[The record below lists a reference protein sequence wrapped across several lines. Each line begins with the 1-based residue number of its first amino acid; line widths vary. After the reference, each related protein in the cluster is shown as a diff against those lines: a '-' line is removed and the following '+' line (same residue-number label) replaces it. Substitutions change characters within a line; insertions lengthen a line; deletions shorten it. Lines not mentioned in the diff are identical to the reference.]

1 MIQNQDFVVVNLTYS
16 IMISL
21 KIHIYAEVIY
31 PRFMKRAL
39 LNKKAI
45 DYLSIIICIMWT
57 IGRQV
62 FVQGVKYFGY
72 SCLGIS
78 LGGYKTN
85 I

>member
-45 DYLSIIICIMWT
+45 DYLSIRNLLISKTSCTCT
-57 IGRQV
+57 I
-62 FVQGVKYFGY
+62 FVHVSRSKSHYA
-72 SCLGIS
+72 L
-78 LGGYKTN
+78 
-85 I
+85 